1 MRPNSALKESNI
13 AEYLLYIYQIEAM
26 VRSFDLDLAL
36 IKNQLLIPG
45 SKSPEEL
52 ANHVQWY
59 ENLMDE
65 FQRRGLQKEGHIEE
79 VEEVLM
85 ELVYLHNTLLTIV
98 NDEKYKTL
106 CEQAQPDLIEF
117 KKRSNMSQRQDVEAL
132 LHAMFMKLQ
141 LKMKQQEISPETEAA
156 FDLFRIQ
163 LAYLSRAYS
172 QMKSGALNF
181 FQNWFAL
188 GNASSVCK
196 LAAWASSAKT
206 WWLRPL
212 LKAK

>member
-1 MRPNSALKESNI
+1 MQPNLALKESNV

-26 VRSFDLDLAL
+26 VRSFNFDLDL
-36 IKNQLLIPG
+36 INNQLLIPG
-45 SKSPEEL
+45 SKTSDEL
-52 ANHVQWY
+52 AKHQEWY
-59 ENLMDE
+59 VKLIDE
-65 FQRRGLQKEGHIEE
+65 MQRRGLQKDGHIEE
-79 VEEVLM
+79 VEEILM

-163 LAYLSRAYS
+163 LAYLSRAYN
-172 QMKSGALNF
+172 QMKTGALNF
-181 FQNWFAL
+181 FQN
-188 GNASSVCK
+188 
-196 LAAWASSAKT
+196 
-206 WWLRPL
+206 
-212 LKAK
+212 

>member
-13 AEYLLYIYQIEAM
+13 SEYLLYIFQIEAL
-26 VRSFDLDLAL
+26 VRSFNLNLEL
-36 IKNQLLIPG
+36 IKQQLLVP
-45 SKSPEEL
+45 SVKSQEEL
-52 ANHVQWY
+52 AHHVSWY
-59 ENLMDE
+59 DALISEIK
-65 FQRRGLQKEGHIEE
+65 RRGLHKEGHIEE

-98 NDEKYKTL
+98 NDEKYKAI
-106 CEQAQPDLIEF
+106 CEQAQPDLLEF
-117 KKRSNMSQRQDVEAL
+117 KNRSNKHERHDIEVL

-172 QMKSGALNF
+172 QMKSGTLNF
-181 FQNWFAL
+181 LQN
-188 GNASSVCK
+188 
-196 LAAWASSAKT
+196 
-206 WWLRPL
+206 
-212 LKAK
+212 

>member
-1 MRPNSALKESNI
+1 M
-13 AEYLLYIYQIEAM
+13 
-26 VRSFDLDLAL
+26 RSFNLDLDL

-45 SKSPEEL
+45 STSPEQL
-52 ANHVQWY
+52 LDHQQWY
-59 ENLMDE
+59 ESLIAE
-65 FQRRGLQKEGHIEE
+65 FQRRGLQKDGHIEE

-98 NDEKYKTL
+98 NDEKYKVL
-106 CEQAQPDLIEF
+106 CEQAQPDLLEF
-117 KKRSNMSQRQDVEAL
+117 KKRSNMSQRQDIEAL

-181 FQNWFAL
+181 FQN
-188 GNASSVCK
+188 
-196 LAAWASSAKT
+196 
-206 WWLRPL
+206 
-212 LKAK
+212 

>member
-26 VRSFDLDLAL
+26 VRNFNLDLEL

-45 SKSPEEL
+45 SKSPEDL

-141 LKMKQQEISPETEAA
+141 LKMKQQEISPETESA

-163 LAYLSRAYS
+163 LAYLSRAYG

-181 FQNWFAL
+181 FQN
-188 GNASSVCK
+188 
-196 LAAWASSAKT
+196 
-206 WWLRPL
+206 
-212 LKAK
+212 